1 MTATW
6 PDADH
11 ALDGD
16 TRRGRRRAQGRG
28 RRGGRGHGPDGDEPR
43 GRVGRG
49 SRGRRPPPR
58 VTFLGVVGDLLIT
71 AGVLV
76 LLFIAW
82 QQWFNDLVVAKQHEE
97 RAASISQSL
106 GTAEQGTTTPAE
118 GWGTPKVSPQP
129 GNAEV
134 FGVMY
139 VPRFGATYSVPLAGG
154 TTTAGTLDTIGVGH
168 YDDTQMPGAVGNFAV
183 AGHRTTH
190 GAPFNQIANLQLGD
204 EIYVKTA
211 DGWYTYTFRNLEY
224 VKPTQVSVLEPSP
237 DEPGKTTDDRIMTMT
252 SCNPMYSA
260 TERIVAFSTFDSWQ
274 PTKAGPPEAIASY
287 AK

>member
-1 MTATW
+1 MTATR

-11 ALDGD
+11 ALHGD
-16 TRRGRRRAQGRG
+16 TRRARRRAREAATGRP
-28 RRGGRGHGPDGDEPR
+28 RR
-43 GRVGRG
+43 
-49 SRGRRPPPR
+49 RRPSGKPRPR
-58 VTFLGVVGDLLIT
+58 VTVLGVIGDLLVT

-82 QQWFNDLVVAKQHEE
+82 QQWFNDLVVAKQHAEE
-97 RAASISQSL
+97 AQHISQSL
-106 GTAEQGTTTPAE
+106 GTAKSDTTKPAD

-129 GNAEV
+129 ANAEV

-168 YDDTQMPGAVGNFAV
+168 YDDTAMPGAVGNFAV

-190 GAPFNQIANLQLGD
+190 GAPFNKIADLQIGD

-237 DEPGKTTDDRIMTMT
+237 DEAGVSTKDRLMTMT

-260 TERIVAFSTFDSWQ
+260 TERIVAFSTFSSWQ
-274 PTKAGPPEAIASY
+274 PTSAGPPAALEGIAE
-287 AK
+287 

>member
-1 MTATW
+1 MTVTST
-6 PDADH
+6 DAPEAAD
-11 ALDGD
+11 APPRRPRRGD
-16 TRRGRRRAQGRG
+16 RRRGGGRRR
-28 RRGGRGHGPDGDEPR
+28 
-43 GRVGRG
+43 
-49 SRGRRPPPR
+49 PR
-58 VTFLGVVGDLLIT
+58 VTVLGVIGDLLIT

-76 LLFIAW
+76 LLFIVW

-97 RAASISQSL
+97 RASSISRSL
-106 GTAEQGTTTPAE
+106 GTAEQGVTKPAG
-118 GWGTPKVSPQP
+118 GWGDPEVSPQP
-129 GNAEV
+129 ADTAV

-190 GAPFNQIANLQLGD
+190 GAPFNQIANLRLGD
-204 EIYVKTA
+204 HIYIKTA

-237 DEPGKTTDDRIMTMT
+237 DDPGTTTDDRIMTMT

-274 PTKAGPPEAIASY
+274 PTKAGPPEAIAGI

>member
-1 MTATW
+1 MTVTET
-6 PDADH
+6 DGVH
-11 ALDGD
+11 AEPVDD
-16 TRRGRRRAQGRG
+16 RRGRRRG
-28 RRGGRGHGPDGDEPR
+28 RGGRG
-43 GRVGRG
+43 RG
-49 SRGRRPPPR
+49 SSGGRRPR
-58 VTFLGVVGDLLIT
+58 VTVLGVLGDLLIT

-76 LLFIAW
+76 LLFIGW
-82 QQWFNDLVVAKQHEE
+82 QQWFNDLVVARQHEA
-97 RAASISQSL
+97 RANSISEHL
-106 GTAEQGTTTPAE
+106 GTAKQGTTKPTD
-118 GWGTPKVSPQP
+118 GWGEPKVSKQP

-168 YDDTQMPGAVGNFAV
+168 YDDTQMPGQVGNFAV

-204 EIYVKTA
+204 KVYVKTA
-211 DGWYTYTFRNLEY
+211 DGWYTYSFRNLEY
-224 VKPTQVSVLEPSP
+224 VKPTQVSVLDPSP
-237 DEPGKTTDDRIMTMT
+237 DEPGKGTEDRVMTMT

-274 PTKAGPPEAIASY
+274 PVSAGPPAAISAY

>member
-1 MTATW
+1 MTATR

-11 ALDGD
+11 ADHALHGD
-16 TRRGRRRAQGRG
+16 TRRARRRAREAATGRPVGRRRRPGRK
-28 RRGGRGHGPDGDEPR
+28 PR
-43 GRVGRG
+43 
-49 SRGRRPPPR
+49 PR
-58 VTFLGVVGDLLIT
+58 VTVLGVIGDLLVT

-97 RAASISQSL
+97 RAQQISQSL
-106 GTAEQGTTTPAE
+106 GTAKSDTTKPSD

-129 GNAEV
+129 ANAEV

-168 YDDTQMPGAVGNFAV
+168 YDDTQMPGAIGNFAV

-190 GAPFNQIANLQLGD
+190 GAPFNEIADLQVGD

-237 DEPGKTTDDRIMTMT
+237 DEAGVSTKDRLMTMT

-260 TERIVAFSTFDSWQ
+260 TERIVAFSTFTSWQ
-274 PTKAGPPEAIASY
+274 PTSAGPPAALNGIAE
-287 AK
+287 

>member
-1 MTATW
+1 MTSTET
-6 PDADH
+6 DADPT
-11 ALDGD
+11 
-16 TRRGRRRAQGRG
+16 TRADLRRA
-28 RRGGRGHGPDGDEPR
+28 RRGGGRAAR
-43 GRVGRG
+43 GRGTSGRK
-49 SRGRRPPPR
+49 RPR
-58 VTFLGVVGDLLIT
+58 ITVLGVLGDLLIT

-97 RAASISQSL
+97 RANSISESL
-106 GTAEQGTTTPAE
+106 GTAKQGTTTPAD
-118 GWGTPKVSPQP
+118 GWGKPKVSPQP
-129 GNAEV
+129 GNTEV

-168 YDDTQMPGAVGNFAV
+168 YDDTQMPGEVGNFAV

-190 GAPFNQIANLQLGD
+190 GAPFNQIANLQIGD
-204 EIYVKTA
+204 EIYIKTK

-224 VKPTQVSVLEPSP
+224 VKPTQVSVLEPDP
-237 DEPGKTTDDRIMTMT
+237 DNPGVGTQDRIMTMT

-274 PTKAGPPEAIASY
+274 PVSAGPPAAIASY